1 MDDNSFQQ
9 LLDRLG
15 LSWSGYARVR
25 KGIKKRVSRH
35 MQELGLQ
42 TMKDYL
48 HVLDDPEIL
57 NQVELLMGVSIS
69 HFFRDRYL
77 WQVLGEE
84 ILPGII
90 NRNREQIH
98 VWSAGCALGQE
109 VYSFT
114 IMWDM
119 LKSRFARLPQLH
131 LLATDLNPDYL
142 EKAETGVYG
151 RSSLKGLPDDIRTIY
166 FHESP
171 NKANY
176 HVVDYLKDNIVWQV
190 HDLMRQTPPA
200 GKFQIIF
207 LRNSLLTY
215 YREENRVSV
224 FLKIVDS
231 IDEGG
236 FLFIGRR
243 EKLPYPIQTLSSFK
257 DCSYIFQKEMVG
269 RSHVQITGTSTH
281 RP

>member
-1 MDDNSFQQ
+1 MDDNSFRQ

-15 LSWSGYARVR
+15 LSWPGYAKVR
-25 KGIKKRVSRH
+25 KGIKKRISRH

-48 HVLDDPEIL
+48 HVLNDPEIL
-57 NQVELLMGVSIS
+57 NQVEILMGVSIS

-77 WQVLGEE
+77 WRVLEEE
-84 ILPGII
+84 ILPDII
-90 NRNREQIH
+90 SRNHEIIYA
-98 VWSAGCALGQE
+98 WSAGCALGQE

-114 IMWDM
+114 ILWNM

-131 LLATDLNPDYL
+131 LMATDRNPDYL
-142 EKAETGVYG
+142 ERAGAGVYS
-151 RSSLKGLPDDIRTIY
+151 RSSLKGLPDNVRAIY
-166 FHESP
+166 FHTSP
-171 NKANY
+171 DKANY
-176 HVVDYLKDNIVWQV
+176 FVVDCLRDNIVWQV

-215 YREENRVSV
+215 YPEENRTPV
-224 FLKIVDS
+224 FLKVMDGL
-231 IDEGG
+231 DEGG

-243 EKLPYPIQTLSSFK
+243 EKLPCPIPTLLSFK
-257 DCSYIFQKEMVG
+257 DCSYIFQKG
-269 RSHVQITGTSTH
+269 
-281 RP
+281 